1 MGPTQKMQLKKVLV
15 LNSSIERDQMY
26 YKHDHDHIVKSQEL
40 GAIIVEQILGVCV
53 NKARFNELK
62 DATQRVASLSR
73 YSLKKYLF
81 YLIEYGI
88 ISYQGQNQV
97 YVITWEGL
105 NLLSIINIEK
115 RIRQSDIGDIVICL
129 E

>member
-1 MGPTQKMQLKKVLV
+1 MH
-15 LNSSIERDQMY
+15 
-26 YKHDHDHIVKSQEL
+26 YKHDHTIKSQEL
-40 GAIIVEQILGVCV
+40 EAIIVERILAMCV
-53 NKARFNELK
+53 KGASFNELK
-62 DATQRVASLSR
+62 DAIQRIASFSR
-73 YSLKKYLF
+73 YILKKYLF

-97 YVITWEGL
+97 YVIMWEGL

-115 RIRQSDIGDIVICL
+115 RIRQSDIEDIVICL

>member
-1 MGPTQKMQLKKVLV
+1 
-15 LNSSIERDQMY
+15 MY
-26 YKHDHDHIVKSQEL
+26 YKHDHTIKSQEL
-40 GAIIVEQILGVCV
+40 AICING
-53 NKARFNELK
+53 ARFNELK
-62 DATQRVASLSR
+62 DVTQRVASFSR
-73 YSLKKYLF
+73 YILKKYLF

>member
-1 MGPTQKMQLKKVLV
+1 MH
-15 LNSSIERDQMY
+15 
-26 YKHDHDHIVKSQEL
+26 YKHDHTIKTQEL
-40 GAIIVEQILGVCV
+40 EAIIVEQILAISING
-53 NKARFNELK
+53 AGFNELK
-62 DATQRVASLSR
+62 DATQRVASFSR
-73 YSLKKYLF
+73 YILKKYLF

>member
-1 MGPTQKMQLKKVLV
+1 MH
-15 LNSSIERDQMY
+15 
-26 YKHDHDHIVKSQEL
+26 YKYDHTIKSQEL
-40 GAIIVEQILGVCV
+40 EAIIVEQILAICV
-53 NKARFNELK
+53 NGVRFNELK
-62 DATQRVASLSR
+62 DATQRVASLPR

-115 RIRQSDIGDIVICL
+115 RIRQSDIEDIVICL

>member
-1 MGPTQKMQLKKVLV
+1 
-15 LNSSIERDQMY
+15 MY
-26 YKHDHDHIVKSQEL
+26 YKHNYTIKSQEL
-40 GAIIVEQILGVCV
+40 EAIIVEQILAICV
-53 NKARFNELK
+53 NGARFNELK
-62 DATQRVASLSR
+62 DAIQRVASFSQ
-73 YSLKKYLF
+73 YILKKYIF
-81 YLIEYGI
+81 YLVEYGI

-115 RIRQSDIGDIVICL
+115 RIRQSDIEDLTICL

>member
-1 MGPTQKMQLKKVLV
+1 
-15 LNSSIERDQMY
+15 MY
-26 YKHDHDHIVKSQEL
+26 YKHGHDHIIKSQEL
-40 GAIIVEQILGVCV
+40 GAILVEQILAMCV

-81 YLIEYGI
+81 YLIEYGV

-115 RIRQSDIGDIVICL
+115 RIRQSDIEDLVICL

>member
-1 MGPTQKMQLKKVLV
+1 
-15 LNSSIERDQMY
+15 MY
-26 YKHDHDHIVKSQEL
+26 YKHDHTIKSQEL
-40 GAIIVEQILGVCV
+40 EAIIVDQILAICING
-53 NKARFNELK
+53 ARFNELK
-62 DATQRVASLSR
+62 DVTQRVASFSR
-73 YSLKKYLF
+73 YILKKYLF

-115 RIRQSDIGDIVICL
+115 RIRHSDKDIVICL

>member
-1 MGPTQKMQLKKVLV
+1 
-15 LNSSIERDQMY
+15 MY
-26 YKHDHDHIVKSQEL
+26 YKHDHTIKSQEL
-40 GAIIVEQILGVCV
+40 EAIIVEQILAICING
-53 NKARFNELK
+53 ARFNELK
-62 DATQRVASLSR
+62 DATQRVASFSR
-73 YSLKKYLF
+73 YILKKYLF

>member
-1 MGPTQKMQLKKVLV
+1 MH
-15 LNSSIERDQMY
+15 
-26 YKHDHDHIVKSQEL
+26 YKYDHTIKSQEL
-40 GAIIVEQILGVCV
+40 EAIIVEQILAICV
-53 NKARFNELK
+53 NGVRSNELK
-62 DATQRVASLSR
+62 DAIQRIASFSR
-73 YSLKKYLF
+73 YILKKYLF

-97 YVITWEGL
+97 YVIMWEGL

-115 RIRQSDIGDIVICL
+115 RIRHSDIEDIVICL

>member
-1 MGPTQKMQLKKVLV
+1 
-15 LNSSIERDQMY
+15 MY
-26 YKHDHDHIVKSQEL
+26 YKYDHTIKSQEL
-40 GAIIVEQILGVCV
+40 EAIIVEQILAICV
-53 NKARFNELK
+53 NGVRSNELK
-62 DATQRVASLSR
+62 DAIQRVASFSR
-73 YSLKKYLF
+73 YILKKYLF

-97 YVITWEGL
+97 YVIMWEGL

>member
-1 MGPTQKMQLKKVLV
+1 
-15 LNSSIERDQMY
+15 MY
-26 YKHDHDHIVKSQEL
+26 YKHDHDHIIKSQDLE
-40 GAIIVEQILGVCV
+40 AIIVEQILAICV
-53 NKARFNELK
+53 NKARFNELN

-88 ISYQGQNQV
+88 IYYQGQNQV

-115 RIRQSDIGDIVICL
+115 RIRQSDIEDLVICL

>member
-1 MGPTQKMQLKKVLV
+1 
-15 LNSSIERDQMY
+15 MY

-62 DATQRVASLSR
+62 DATQRVASFSR
-73 YSLKKYLF
+73 YILKKYLF

-115 RIRQSDIGDIVICL
+115 RIRHSDIEDIVICL

>member
-1 MGPTQKMQLKKVLV
+1 MH
-15 LNSSIERDQMY
+15 
-26 YKHDHDHIVKSQEL
+26 YKYDHTIKSQEL
-40 GAIIVEQILGVCV
+40 EAIIVERILAMCV
-53 NKARFNELK
+53 KGASFNELK
-62 DATQRVASLSR
+62 DAIQRIASFSR
-73 YSLKKYLF
+73 YILKKYLF

-97 YVITWEGL
+97 YVIMWEGL

-115 RIRQSDIGDIVICL
+115 RIRLSDIEDIVICL

>member
-1 MGPTQKMQLKKVLV
+1 
-15 LNSSIERDQMY
+15 MY
-26 YKHDHDHIVKSQEL
+26 YKHDHTIKSQEL
-40 GAIIVEQILGVCV
+40 EAIIVERILAMCV
-53 NKARFNELK
+53 KGASFNELK
-62 DATQRVASLSR
+62 DAIQRIASFSR
-73 YSLKKYLF
+73 SILKKYLF

-97 YVITWEGL
+97 YVIMWEGL

-115 RIRQSDIGDIVICL
+115 RIRQSDIEDIVICL